1 MRFYL
6 VVNLDKANAADCAA
20 EAAAELLRC
29 GAEVL
34 LTPGAECGAELLR
47 CQVLTNGK
55 PCKAVMPSSA
65 SAATAP

>member
-34 LTPGAECGAELLR
+34 LTPEL
-47 CQVLTNGK
+47 NAK
-55 PCKAVMPSSA
+55 PCKAVMPPSA

>member
-20 EAAAELLRC
+20 EAAAELRRC

-34 LTPGAECGAELLR
+34 LTPELNA
-47 CQVLTNGK
+47 VLL
-55 PCKAVMPSSA
+55 PSA